1 MAREMGVDVVELDL
15 ARPFTAARAR
25 NEGFQKL
32 IQDSPELKYVQFVDG
47 DCEIDPAWIGKASK
61 FLKENNT
68 VSVACGRRAERYPD
82 KTIYN
87 FLCDM
92 EWNTPI
98 GEAKSC
104 GGDALMLV
112 EAIKE
117 VGGYNNDLIAG
128 EEPELCYRLRHKGW
142 RVWRIDEE
150 MTLHDADLTR
160 FSQWWVRAIRSGHA
174 YAEGAYMYGLQEERF
189 RVREI
194 GRIMF
199 WGLSLPILIL
209 IGAAIEERLLYLF
222 ILYPIQVIRTG
233 ISGEGARHE
242 RWISSIFFAIGK
254 FPEAYGMIKFF
265 LNRLLRKRATI
276 IEYK

>member
-1 MAREMGVDVVELDL
+1 MREAKITNIVKQLDVGAVIIGRNEGERLRTCLQSLVGVIDHLVYVDSGSSDQSVSMAREMGVDVVELDL

-194 GRIMF
+194 
-199 WGLSLPILIL
+199 
-209 IGAAIEERLLYLF
+209 
-222 ILYPIQVIRTG
+222 
-233 ISGEGARHE
+233 
-242 RWISSIFFAIGK
+242 
-254 FPEAYGMIKFF
+254 
-265 LNRLLRKRATI
+265 
-276 IEYK
+276 